1 MAEKS
6 GKVAAINN
14 CKALQPVVDL
24 CLKCGARVRVP
35 MSKIFI
41 NYRRTDSDSTAGRL
55 HDALG
60 RTFGFENLFMDI
72 DSMRGGDD
80 FELVLAR
87 QVSACDIFLAII
99 GPNWLGAQNDSG
111 QRRLEDP
118 NDYVATEIAAAL
130 KRDIPVVPTLVDGAR
145 FPSANQL
152 PESIRALARRHAVE
166 VRNPQFRRDADELV
180 KQIRFIIK
188 SRQAWRTRWLFAATI
203 LVRRRWRV
211 VAAAV
216 LTGIVSGL
224 VTYYTLLPLMEKAA
238 VETAAERTAA
248 DKATAEKAE
257 AEKVAAKAAADKATA
272 EKAEAEKA
280 AADKAAAAKAAADKA
295 AAEKAEAKK
304 AEAEKAAAKA
314 AADKAAA
321 ERAAA
326 EKAAADK
333 AAAAKAAADK
343 AAAEKAEAEKA
354 AAAKAAA
361 DKAAAAKAA
370 AAPFA
375 CEARQVT
382 GWLEQNGAYGAHLN
396 TSIYADKVQWIAS
409 GKPETKTPSD
419 IANDEEAYRKIF
431 PVQKYT
437 TQTASTKIVGGQCV
451 ITQDLQSYKERK
463 DGTPVHGIVR
473 VVHTIATDTKEPRIV
488 AQQIEVLPRR

>member
-1 MAEKS
+1 
-6 GKVAAINN
+6 
-14 CKALQPVVDL
+14 
-24 CLKCGARVRVP
+24 

-257 AEKVAAKAAADKATA
+257 AEKVAAKAAADKATV
-272 EKAEAEKA
+272 EKAE
-280 AADKAAAAKAAADKA
+280 
-295 AAEKAEAKK
+295 
-304 AEAEKAAAKA
+304 
-314 AADKAAA
+314 
-321 ERAAA
+321 A